1 MGGYLNLVLASLAF
15 VGSHFAMSH
24 NLRPAMVRLFG
35 RNAFMAVYS
44 LISLAALIWMVI
56 AYRAVPAGTVYWPAG
71 DILWAVSSV
80 LTFIAAVLY
89 SGSMS
94 GNPALPSPGAA
105 EYAGR
110 MPAGVFRVTRHPMMW
125 SFALWGFAHLLIAPR
140 TDNFI
145 FIGSII
151 FLALAGAKA
160 QELKKA
166 ATMGV
171 EWEMWCRRTHYFP
184 AITGV
189 ASIGPW
195 TWIIGT
201 ALWLIATWAHGW
213 FDVPAAGLFR
223 WIQL

>member
-1 MGGYLNLVLASLAF
+1 MGGYLNLIIASIAF

-24 NLRPAMVRLFG
+24 SLRPGMVRVFG
-35 RNAFMAVYS
+35 HNAFMVVYS
-44 LISLAALIWMVI
+44 FISLATLIWMVI
-56 AYRAVPAGTVYWPAG
+56 AYRAIADSTPFWQAG
-71 DILWAVSSV
+71 DILWGIASF
-80 LTFIAAVLY
+80 LTFVAAVLY

-110 MPAGVFRVTRHPMMW
+110 LPSGVFRVTRHPMMW
-125 SFALWGFAHLLIAPR
+125 SFALWGIAHILIAPR

-160 QELKKA
+160 QEIKKSA
-166 ATMGV
+166 NMGV
-171 EWEMWCRRTHYFP
+171 EWEMWCRRTSYFP
-184 AITGV
+184 NVTGIV
-189 ASIGPW
+189 AIGPW

-201 ALWLIATWAHGW
+201 ALWLFATWAHGW
-213 FDVPAAGLFR
+213 FNLPAAGLFR
-223 WIQL
+223 WLAL